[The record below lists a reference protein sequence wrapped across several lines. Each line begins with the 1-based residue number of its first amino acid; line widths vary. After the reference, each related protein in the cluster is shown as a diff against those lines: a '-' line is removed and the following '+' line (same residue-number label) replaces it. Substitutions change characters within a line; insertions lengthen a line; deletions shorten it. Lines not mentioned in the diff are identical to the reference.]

1 MTTKRKA
8 VNYRSGR
15 RQRGYTLLEYC
26 AGAAV
31 VATVLWGALQS
42 MGNNFQSLTAAIGS
56 WAKVRAGDIT
66 ATTPGK

>member
-1 MTTKRKA
+1 MTIRNMA
-8 VNYRSGR
+8 VKSSSGR

-56 WAKVRAGDIT
+56 WAKVRAGEISPT
-66 ATTPGK
+66 IGGK